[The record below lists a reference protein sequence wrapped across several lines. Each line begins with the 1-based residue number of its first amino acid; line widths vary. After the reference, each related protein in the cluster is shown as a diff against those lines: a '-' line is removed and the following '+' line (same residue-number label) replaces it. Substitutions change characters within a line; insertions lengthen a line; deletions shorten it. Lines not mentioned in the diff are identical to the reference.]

1 MPTTLPASRFR
12 VAPTV
17 RRRVARE
24 PFPGRGRLI
33 DVRRP
38 LLLLV
43 LAALLAGC
51 GDLASGRPGAS
62 ASASPSPTGSAP
74 AVTATTDCLE
84 LAKVAPVIPP
94 ELSVTDLGDGSKRV
108 TSAEGGYAIAVPSAW
123 LVTASLSGGIEPQ
136 FAQAHT
142 SSFDPRTAP
151 TPRPE
156 APGMPRPEVGISLNL
171 ELWWNPDH
179 VAPERYARDVR
190 IGPDQV
196 AVLPGTAVTVAG
208 RAAYRFTI
216 QDETRFQPNDGP
228 LIVTRQTRAIWL
240 VPKSIDDRML
250 VIAATPAESSLLP
263 TVERAVATLAI
274 APAMRAARPVT
285 TQRSDIRKQ
294 WLLDKSGNAIP
305 GRRVEAKLMTYT
317 EASAAM
323 YTSHVV
329 DPSGA
334 TNAPTGGGPGS
345 RAIPRMDH
353 DPDALY
359 WVVVVSGPDL
369 PQGRGGPYGAPSPAP
384 TAWIFYDTP
393 ATSESGS
400 GTGMQ
405 YAGASSTTPAWPFG
419 FDTLPDRC
427 R

>member
-1 MPTTLPASRFR
+1 M
-12 VAPTV
+12 
-17 RRRVARE
+17 RRS
-24 PFPGRGRLI
+24 
-33 DVRRP
+33 
-38 LLLLV
+38 LLLFVLV
-43 LAALLAGC
+43 ALLAAC
-51 GDLASGRPGAS
+51 GDLSSGRPGAS

-74 AVTATTDCLE
+74 AVAATTDCLE

-94 ELSVTDLGDGSKRV
+94 QLGVTDLGDGTKRV

-123 LVTASLSGGIEPQ
+123 LVTASLSGGLEPQ
-136 FAQAHT
+136 FAQAHVST
-142 SSFDPRTAP
+142 IDPRTAP

-156 APGMPRPEVGISLNL
+156 APGMTRPEVGIGLNL

-179 VAPERYARDVR
+179 LAPERYAEVVR

-196 AVLPGTAVTVAG
+196 AVLPGSAVTVAG

-228 LIVTRQTRAIWL
+228 LITTRQTRAIWL
-240 VPKSIDDRML
+240 VPTLIDDRML

-285 TQRSDIRKQ
+285 TQRSEILKQ
-294 WLLDKSGNAIP
+294 WLLDASGNAIP

-323 YTSHVV
+323 YTSHIV

-369 PQGRGGPYGAPSPAP
+369 PQGRGGPRGAASPAP

-393 ATSESGS
+393 ATSDSFS
-400 GTGMQ
+400 GTGSQ
-405 YAGASSTTPAWPFG
+405 YAGATATTPAWPLG